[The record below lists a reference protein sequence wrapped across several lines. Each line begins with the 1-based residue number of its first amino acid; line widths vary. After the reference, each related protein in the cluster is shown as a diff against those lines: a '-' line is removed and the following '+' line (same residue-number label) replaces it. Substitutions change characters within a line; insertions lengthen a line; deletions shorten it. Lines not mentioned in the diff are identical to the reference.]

1 MKIGPWYNALE
12 QKYLN
17 QATLY
22 SVDMIDN
29 QESANQYLYSN
40 LSAPVFKFF
49 RNGTEIDRAMVRGG
63 DNIQIDAVYEKID
76 ELLQNNAFQ
85 QKEI

>member
-1 MKIGPWYNALE
+1 M
-12 QKYLN
+12 N

-22 SVDMIDN
+22 CVDMHEN
-29 QESANQYLYSN
+29 VESTNQYLYSN

-63 DNIQIDAVYEKID
+63 DGITIDAVYEKID

-85 QKEI
+85 

>member
-1 MKIGPWYNALE
+1 
-12 QKYLN
+12 
-17 QATLY
+17 
-22 SVDMIDN
+22 
-29 QESANQYLYSN
+29 LYSN